1 MPSLRARLSRIRIFQ
16 PLARRDFA
24 LLAGAAG
31 ISLLGDGFFSVA
43 LAWQVY
49 EISNLPTALSLVGAA
64 WTLPVVIFI
73 LLGGVFSDRYDRRWL
88 MIGADVVRAV
98 AIGLLGFL
106 SISGVLELWHV
117 IALIAFVGLG
127 DAFFNP
133 ASTAIVPDLLPDE
146 LLPQANALQGLVRPM
161 MVRLVG
167 PAIGG
172 FVVAAVGPGVAFL
185 VDGATF
191 LVSMVLLAAISARPV
206 RAATAASL
214 RRTIAEVGEGLAFVR
229 RTPWLWATLVSAMFS
244 LLLFVGPVQ
253 VLLPFLVKNRLA
265 LEADALGLIFAVGGV
280 GSVLAAVAVGQLGLP
295 RLRVTVMYA
304 AWALGVALLAGYGLM
319 TSLWHALVVGF
330 VSAALFEIGA
340 IIWVTLLQQLVPRRL
355 LGRVSSLDWLVS
367 TGLVPVSF
375 ALTGPVSEMI
385 GPGTTMVAGG
395 LIGSVLMGALL
406 FWPGVRDPERGLV
419 EPIPEADEGTPLA
432 EAG

>member
-1 MPSLRARLSRIRIFQ
+1 MPSLRARLSAIRIFQ
-16 PLARRDFA
+16 PLAQRDFA

-106 SISGVLELWHV
+106 SLGGALELWHV

-172 FVVAAVGPGVAFL
+172 FVVAAVGPGVAF
-185 VDGATF
+185 VIDGATF

-206 RAATAASL
+206 RAAAGASL
-214 RRTIAEVGEGLAFVR
+214 RRTIAEVGEGLDFVR

-304 AWALGVALLAGYGLM
+304 AWAAGVALLAGYGLM

-330 VSAALFEIGA
+330 LAAALFEVGA

-375 ALTGPVSEMI
+375 ALTGPVSEAI

-395 LIGSVLMGALL
+395 LIGAVAMGGLL
-406 FWPGVRDPERGLV
+406 FWPGVRDPDRGLV
-419 EPIPEADEGTPLA
+419 QPIPEADEGTPLA